1 MEKDQAVIDIKNEKT
16 SLGIELGSTRIKAVL
31 IDSQHEPIA
40 TGSFEWEN
48 QLENGYW
55 TYSIDEIWKGI
66 QASYAG
72 MAAEVKRL
80 LGLSIEKIGCIGFSA
95 MMHGYMAFDKDEQL
109 LTSFRTWRNSN
120 TEEAAKIL
128 TNLFNFNIP
137 ERWSIAHLYQVILDK
152 EAHVSTIDYITTL
165 AGYIHWQLTGEMV
178 LGIGDVPGMFPI
190 DEVTKNYDQE
200 KTKQFNQLIEKHG
213 FSLKLE
219 DIFPKV
225 LTAGTTA
232 GHLTEKGA
240 HLLDPSGNLQAGIP
254 LCPPEGDA
262 GTGMTAT
269 KSVAV
274 RTGNVSAGTSI
285 FAMIVLERNLK
296 AVHPEIDLVTTPA
309 GEPVAMVHANNCSS
323 DINAWIK
330 LFGEFANL
338 AGISL
343 STNQLF
349 QLLFEQALKG
359 EKDCGNMLAYG
370 YFSGE
375 NITNIK
381 EGRPL
386 FIRTPE
392 SNFNLANFMRLQLFS
407 AVGALKIGMD
417 ILRND
422 EQVQV
427 DKLMGHGG
435 LFKTKDVGQKIVA
448 AAMQAPIETMETAG
462 EGGAWGIA
470 LLAAYL
476 QEKQPNES
484 LADFLDHKIFQ
495 KNKSSQVMPDS
506 EDVNGFEK
514 FIERYKNGLPIEQAA
529 IDYLK

>member
-1 MEKDQAVIDIKNEKT
+1 
-16 SLGIELGSTRIKAVL
+16 
-31 IDSQHEPIA
+31 
-40 TGSFEWEN
+40 
-48 QLENGYW
+48 
-55 TYSIDEIWKGI
+55 
-66 QASYAG
+66 
-72 MAAEVKRL
+72 
-80 LGLSIEKIGCIGFSA
+80 
-95 MMHGYMAFDKDEQL
+95 
-109 LTSFRTWRNSN
+109 
-120 TEEAAKIL
+120 
-128 TNLFNFNIP
+128 
-137 ERWSIAHLYQVILDK
+137 
-152 EAHVSTIDYITTL
+152 
-165 AGYIHWQLTGEMV
+165 
-178 LGIGDVPGMFPI
+178 MFPI